1 MSYNNTKSLTATSNS
16 PFVSISGG
24 SSPGSEAFDNLVAAT
39 SAMFEEKPPAP
50 PVRLASAAQQNMSS
64 HYGNNNTNNNIP
76 LDMRPLPK
84 APEEDKKFIKKGKL
98 RSSIKLKSS
107 SKQEDG
113 SNGSTRGG
121 HYQGSTSSSF
131 GNYKN
136 SDKPVISPPTNFEH
150 TIHVGFDPNTGEFT
164 GMPTNW
170 SVMLKNS
177 NISKL
182 EQKKNPQAVIEV
194 LKWYESNDK
203 DKGFKFMTMRKY
215 CLWVWERMTMIMSGA
230 INIHT
235 IFNTSSHSLYSA

>member
-1 MSYNNTKSLTATSNS
+1 MSYNNTKSLSATANS
-16 PFVSISGG
+16 PFASISGG
-24 SSPGSEAFDNLVAAT
+24 SSSSGSEALDNLVAAT

-50 PVRLASAAQQNMSS
+50 PVRLASAAQQNTPS
-64 HYGNNNTNNNIP
+64 HYGSSNNSNNNNNNNIP

-84 APEEDKKFIKKGKL
+84 APEEDKKFLKKGKL

-107 SKQEDG
+107 SKQQQQEDG
-113 SNGSTRGG
+113 ANGSTKGG
-121 HYQGSTSSSF
+121 HYQGSAGSSGNSYGF
-131 GNYKN
+131 GHYKS

-215 CLWVWERMTMIMSGA
+215 FVWAGEGERE
-230 INIHT
+230 
-235 IFNTSSHSLYSA
+235 